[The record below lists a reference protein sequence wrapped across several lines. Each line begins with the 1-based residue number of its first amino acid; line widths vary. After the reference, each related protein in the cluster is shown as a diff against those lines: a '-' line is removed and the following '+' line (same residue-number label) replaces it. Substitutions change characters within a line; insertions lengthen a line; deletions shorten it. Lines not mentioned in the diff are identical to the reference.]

1 MMEPLFEDGTHEL
14 LPHDNPFYMCFEL
27 FLVAYFYAGYIA
39 GLNFLRLAIE
49 EQNLV
54 NFCVLFPFLL
64 GGCWM
69 LSQVTWRAFFFPRRI
84 HFIFGTTENNSLLIC
99 RDYPCKPVAIGK
111 DAKVRYNIAPGFFT
125 LDLKFRSNA
134 PVGLNLWFECQGK
147 QFWLSEASPNYRD
160 ALYLLAGHAQLRH
173 DTSLHSLER
182 YTFWLLWRAQFKDR
196 PHLHEVIEEI
206 HRILRREQLP
216 PPQKPLVIATAS
228 QEISAIAPD
237 VPPHQPDSPLW
248 NDEPQTTVGIEPSPT
263 AEPPRQFGDTRLVMN
278 DGRATLIV
286 RRQKR
291 AKEAE

>member
-1 MMEPLFEDGTHEL
+1 MMELLFKDGTHEC
-14 LPHDNPFYMCFEL
+14 LPNDALCTVFMFHAFVCYC
-27 FLVAYFYAGYIA
+27 AGVLA
-39 GLNFLRLAIE
+39 GLYLMRMSIE

-54 NFCVLFPFLL
+54 NFCVQFPSLP
-64 GGCWM
+64 GGIW
-69 LSQVTWRAFFFPRRI
+69 LISLTAWLTFFSPRRI
-84 HFIFGTTENNSLLIC
+84 HYISRAGDENALIVK
-99 RDYPCKPVAIGK
+99 RDYPCKPVEIPQGV
-111 DAKVRYNIAPGFFT
+111 DLRYNIAPGNFR
-125 LDLKFRSNA
+125 LDLIQRGNA
-134 PVGLNLWFECQGK
+134 PRGLNLWFECQGK

-160 ALYLLAGHAQLRH
+160 ALYLMAEHANLRH
-173 DTSLHSLER
+173 DPKLHRWER
-182 YTFWLLWRAQFKDR
+182 YLFWIRWRAQFTDR

-237 VPPHQPDSPLW
+237 VPPHQPDSPRW
-248 NDEPQTTVGIEPSPT
+248 NDEPQATVGIEPSPT
-263 AEPPRQFGDTRLVMN
+263 AQPPRQFGDTRLVMN